1 MAEKLTMFLLNNSNK
16 KTYEIT
22 MKKPKTYEK
31 LLHKLSK
38 KFQNIKEEYEIFI
51 LKNNE
56 EIIIDN
62 DEK

>member
-38 KFQNIKEEYEIFI
+38 KFQNIK
-51 LKNNE
+51 
-56 EIIIDN
+56 
-62 DEK
+62 